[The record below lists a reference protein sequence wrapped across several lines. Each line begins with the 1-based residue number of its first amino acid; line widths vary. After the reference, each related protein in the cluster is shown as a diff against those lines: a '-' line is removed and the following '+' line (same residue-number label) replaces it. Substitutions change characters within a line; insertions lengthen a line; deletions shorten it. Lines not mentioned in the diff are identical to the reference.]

1 MVDTS
6 QLNHVLKVDGKSK
19 TCLVEPNVPM
29 DQLVDAVRPYG
40 LVPPV
45 VMEFPG
51 ITVGGGF
58 AGTAGESSGF
68 KYGFF
73 DSTVNWIEVVLATGE
88 VVTASPTE
96 HSDLFYAAAG
106 EPCYTQS

>member
-6 QLNHVLKVDGKSK
+6 RLNHVISVNKESK

-29 DQLVDAVRPYG
+29 DHLVDACMPYG

-51 ITVGGGF
+51 ITVGGAF

-68 KYGFF
+68 RYGFF
-73 DSTVNWIEVVLATGE
+73 DSTVNWVEIVQADGE
-88 VVTASPTE
+88 VVTASSHE
-96 HSDLFYAAAG
+96 RADLFYGAAG
-106 EPCYTQS
+106 THSD